1 LYFTEDGN
9 EADRTEENYDRLCK
23 LGFVFETLNKTFS
36 KFDNPSESLAIDEVL
51 VLLKGRVIF
60 TQYISKK
67 QKRPGYKIYQI
78 C

>member
-23 LGFVFETLNKTFS
+23 LGFLFETMNKTFS
-36 KFDNPSESLAIDEVL
+36 KFYNPSESLAIDEVL
-51 VLLKGRVIF
+51 ALLKVRVIF

-67 QKRPGYKIYQI
+67 QKRSGIKIYQR